1 MQLYRKSGKESAHFM
16 KKIGFL
22 HFEPPTKT
30 YVIIN
35 LREAMEMGLKIP
47 FDLLITATRVIQ

>member
-1 MQLYRKSGKESAHFM
+1 M

-22 HFEPPTKT
+22 HFEPTKKT

>member
-1 MQLYRKSGKESAHFM
+1 M